1 VADFIHFGDLK
12 MSLITTYYSKLDRL
26 AVLKLEIA
34 ELESSAELETE
45 LAFLGALEELL
56 SDHNKTARDVAKIF
70 AGEVVLPAGKRAKR
84 SASTWT
90 NPNTGERV
98 VTAGGN
104 HKTLKNWREQYGKEA
119 VASWKA

>member
-1 VADFIHFGDLK
+1 

-56 SDHNKTARDVAKIF
+56 SDHSKTARDVAKIF

-104 HKTLKNWREQYGKEA
+104 HKTLKNWREQYGKET
-119 VASWKA
+119 VASWKV